1 MASLPAEKVGLGR
14 LEPVEL
20 RSAWISEATSFTPWL
35 AEAENLGLLAET
47 LGLNLEVESREQPV
61 GPFRADIL
69 CKELDTG
76 SWVLIENQIERTDHT
91 HLGQILTYAAGLQ
104 AAVIVWVSARFT
116 DEHRAALD
124 WLNTI
129 TQDGFAFFGVEV
141 ELWRIGDFPPAPRF
155 NVVSKPNTWSRAVAK
170 SAQRAARGDPEGI
183 DLNRV
188 AYWSA
193 FTAALEVHGGSLK
206 PKREAPRLGYYSFT
220 IDPKKNCYL
229 YAFRNVAQQRIGVY
243 LSWSGDFSQRFF
255 GNSAHSAMASNEKW
269 VRSLIGRKSSRS
281 VDTALRCALKTQT
294 LLTRRIGRVSMT
306 GSSSTWSGSTL
317 SSPLV

>member
-1 MASLPAEKVGLGR
+1 MGSLSLASR
-14 LEPVEL
+14 
-20 RSAWISEATSFTPWL
+20 W
-35 AEAENLGLLAET
+35 N
-47 LGLNLEVESREQPV
+47 
-61 GPFRADIL
+61 
-69 CKELDTG
+69 
-76 SWVLIENQIERTDHT
+76 
-91 HLGQILTYAAGLQ
+91 
-104 AAVIVWVSARFT
+104 
-116 DEHRAALD
+116 
-124 WLNTI
+124 
-129 TQDGFAFFGVEV
+129 FGAS
-141 ELWRIGDFPPAPRF
+141 GNSPPAPRF

-255 GNSAHSAMASNEKW
+255 LELCAQRDGIEREVGAKLDWQEIEPQRRYRATLRLENA
-269 VRSLIGRKSSRS
+269 
-281 VDTALRCALKTQT
+281 DALDEADWPRQHD
-294 LLTRRIGRVSMT
+294 
-306 GSSSTWSGSTL
+306 
-317 SSPLV
+317 